1 MPSNRNNLRTIM
13 GGRMS
18 KKLIKKY
25 NLDEDDFWT
34 IAGKVKVISFD
45 GVVKII
51 DEENIKFEM
60 SDNLDVS
67 PSVAIKVRA
76 YQESD
81 ELGLIE
87 EITFG
92 EANDTNCTN
101 RYFWAMAEKRGKA
114 RATLKL
120 LGLYGKNAFYTE
132 VENDE
137 WKVKKPTI
145 PQIEEYK
152 KLGKEANS
160 KGVVCKEDR
169 TWLKNNQ
176 NGILNNRDVW
186 DKAMSILK
194 NALESK

>member
-1 MPSNRNNLRTIM
+1 
-13 GGRMS
+13 
-18 KKLIKKY
+18 
-25 NLDEDDFWT
+25 
-34 IAGKVKVISFD
+34 
-45 GVVKII
+45 
-51 DEENIKFEM
+51 
-60 SDNLDVS
+60 
-67 PSVAIKVRA
+67 
-76 YQESD
+76 
-81 ELGLIE
+81 
-87 EITFG
+87 
-92 EANDTNCTN
+92 
-101 RYFWAMAEKRGKA
+101 MAEKRGKA

-194 NALESK
+194 NAMESK